1 MIEADA
7 DTGMRDYWI
16 NGIHHQGIAILG
28 IIFKEHLPTLWFKQ
42 IERRFQAD
50 RATIPSWT
58 KDAFK
63 QIERTISSRAKARF
77 LAEQK
82 DDF

>member
-28 IIFKEHLPTLWFKQ
+28 IIVKEHLPTLWFKQ
-42 IERRFQAD
+42 ME
-50 RATIPSWT
+50 
-58 KDAFK
+58 
-63 QIERTISSRAKARF
+63 ARS

-82 DDF
+82 HDF

>member
-16 NGIHHQGIAILG
+16 NGIHHQGITILG
-28 IIFKEHLPTLWFKQ
+28 IIFKEHLPTLWLKQ
-42 IERRFQAD
+42 MERRFQAD
-50 RATIPSWT
+50 R
-58 KDAFK
+58 
-63 QIERTISSRAKARF
+63 ETISSRAEARF